1 MHFPPGYASEDGTT
15 DVPTEHQ
22 VLTTWLP
29 HLGVPLEVLQDAA
42 RAGAAARDFCTAA
55 HPVWYPAL
63 RATGEVAGELRG
75 RLLALR
81 WTLNDSKNIAHIV
94 REDGEV
100 VIVAASGDMNTGLRD
115 SPVHAQTKRRRGRAG
130 VEEIRRNQLV
140 LSPEFEV
147 PGGDEEDAAVAGPL
161 WYFLFHRDRDLVRS
175 ELSLAD
181 SVSEDGALI
190 GWRVRLV
197 LPEINLLDPPTP
209 DGRHGDGGAP
219 DVDVPV
225 RPIAHG

>member
-1 MHFPPGYASEDGTT
+1 MHFPAGYESDDGTT
-15 DVPTEHQ
+15 DVPTEDQ
-22 VLTTWLP
+22 VLSTWLP
-29 HLGVPLEVLQDAA
+29 HLGVPLEVLQDSA

-63 RATGEVAGELRG
+63 RATAEVAGELRG
-75 RLLALR
+75 RLIALR
-81 WTLNDSKNIAHIV
+81 WTANDSKNIAHIV

-100 VIVAASGDMNTGLRD
+100 VIVAASGDLNTGVRN

-130 VEEIRRNQLV
+130 VAEIRRNQLV
-140 LSPEFEV
+140 LSPEFAV
-147 PGGDEEDAAVAGPL
+147 LRGDHEEAAVAGPL
-161 WYFLFHRDRDLVRS
+161 WYFLFHRDRDLVRT

-209 DGRHGDGGAP
+209 DGRRDDGGAP

-225 RPIAHG
+225 HPRAHG

>member
-1 MHFPPGYASEDGTT
+1 MHFPAGYESDDGTT
-15 DVPTEHQ
+15 DVPTEDQ
-22 VLTTWLP
+22 VLSTWLP
-29 HLGVPLEVLQDAA
+29 HLGVPLEVLHDSA

-63 RATGEVAGELRG
+63 RATAEVAGELRG
-75 RLLALR
+75 RLMALR
-81 WTLNDSKNIAHIV
+81 WTRNDSKNIAHIV

-100 VIVAASGDMNTGLRD
+100 VIVAASGDMNTGVRN

-130 VEEIRRNQLV
+130 VAEIRRNQLV

-147 PGGDEEDAAVAGPL
+147 LRGDHEEAAVAGPL
-161 WYFLFHRDRDLVRS
+161 WYFLFHRDRDLVRT

-209 DGRHGDGGAP
+209 GGRLGDGGAP

-225 RPIAHG
+225 HPRAHG